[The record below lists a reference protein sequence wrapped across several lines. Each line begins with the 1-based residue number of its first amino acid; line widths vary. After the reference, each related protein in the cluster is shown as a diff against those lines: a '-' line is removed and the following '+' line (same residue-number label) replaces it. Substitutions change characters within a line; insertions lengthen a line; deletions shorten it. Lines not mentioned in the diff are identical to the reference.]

1 MPSPLDYS
9 SFAEAFHQHFSSN
22 PNRRAQL
29 GINRALGE
37 LPDPSLEAAKTRVR
51 ESQELVE
58 ACNALPKAEL
68 DFDQQLDLDLAA
80 LTLRAESVRDE
91 LSWGGHSRLERTPTA
106 GDDIGDGL
114 FTLFINDPRP
124 AEERLADITQ
134 RVEAVPDYLGT
145 LLGRLKLPVT
155 RWVKMDQTK
164 TSGLLELLDNLS
176 GWATRERL
184 GGSDRLAT
192 ASERAK
198 QSLLEYGKALG
209 ELRSAPDI
217 HVGDMAMRDIIS
229 LRGIE
234 LPPEELK
241 RVATEFLAD
250 TFAQIE
256 ELRARLAAKY
266 DLPPETDNEQLQDF
280 LAKRFKVTLPNNR
293 LEDILDRYQL
303 ERGKILDYIRKHDL
317 FPVPDDQDMLILRTP
332 GFLEPTI
339 PAGAMT
345 SPAPFREG
353 TKRSLVYLTLS
364 DELVDEHTELSI
376 PGMMVHEGI
385 PGHHLQLSWGALHP
399 SLIRKH
405 IDAMDHAEGWTT
417 MLEDYMLD
425 VGYVADLEDEV
436 RFTSKRDIARIGAR
450 VAIDLF
456 FMSGDKSYLDVG
468 VKCDLSS
475 DDPFVAAGNLLFAVT
490 GFVPG
495 RVQAEL
501 NWYSQER
508 GYPLSY
514 LTGNHLVWGLK
525 RDLERAQRGKLEGRD
540 LDRLFHRVYLESGNM
555 PVSFLRRVFA
565 QRGLLG

>member
-1 MPSPLDYS
+1 MPSPLDYA
-9 SFAEAFHQHFSSN
+9 SFAEAFHQHASSN
-22 PNRRAQL
+22 PNRRVQL

-37 LPDPSLEAAKTRVR
+37 LPDPSLEAVRGRVR
-51 ESQELVE
+51 SAQALVE
-58 ACNALPKAEL
+58 ACDAIPKANL
-68 DFDQQLDLDLAA
+68 DFEQRLDLDLAR
-80 LTLRAESVRDE
+80 LTLRAESARDE
-91 LSWGGHSRLERTPTA
+91 LSWGGSTRPERTPTA

-134 RVEAVPDYLGT
+134 RVESIPDYLQS
-145 LLGRLKLPVT
+145 LLGRLRLPVT

-164 TSGLLELLDNLS
+164 TSGLFELLDNLS
-176 GWATRERL
+176 GWAEQERL
-184 GGSDRLAT
+184 GGSDRLAAAT
-192 ASERAK
+192 QRAK
-198 QSLLEYGKALG
+198 ASLGDYNAALG
-209 ELRSAPDI
+209 KLDSAPDI
-217 HVGDMAMRDIIS
+217 HIGDAAMREVIS
-229 LRGIE
+229 LRGID
-234 LPPEELK
+234 LSPEELK
-241 RVATEFLAD
+241 GVAARFLED
-250 TFAQIE
+250 TFSQIE
-256 ELRARLAAKY
+256 ELRGRLVAKY
-266 DLPPETDNEQLQDF
+266 KLPADTDNDQLQDF
-280 LAKRFKVTLPNNR
+280 LAQRYRVALPNGQ
-293 LEDILDRYQL
+293 LEDILDRYQR
-303 ERGKILDYIRKHDL
+303 ERGKILEYIQKHDL
-317 FPVPDDQDMLILRTP
+317 FPVPADQDMLILRTP

-339 PAGAMT
+339 PAGAMS
-345 SPAPFREG
+345 SPAPFRDG

-364 DELVDEHTELSI
+364 EELIDEHTELSI
-376 PGMMVHEGI
+376 PGMMIHEGI

-425 VGYVADLEDEV
+425 VGYVAGLEDEV

-456 FMSGDKSYLDVG
+456 FMSGDKSYLEVG

-475 DDPFVAAGNLLFAVT
+475 EDPFVSAGNLLFAVT

-514 LTGNHLVWGLK
+514 LTGNHLVWSLK
-525 RDLERAQRGKLEGRD
+525 RELEQAQRGKLEGRD
-540 LDRLFHRVYLESGNM
+540 LDRKFHQIYLESGNM

-565 QRGLLG
+565 HRGLLG